1 VRSVALV
8 VAGAALALA
17 GCGDDGDQATAGE
30 ADKPRLVVSAAASMT
45 EALEAC
51 GPEFADATVRLQF
64 AGSDELAAQIRQGVT
79 PDVYAAANTTL
90 PEELNEEGLLARP
103 VEFATNE
110 FVLAVPR
117 DSEIKSIDD
126 LTGEDVKI
134 AIGAEDVPIGSYTRE
149 TLAKLPA
156 GQEQAILDN
165 VRSNDPDVKGIVG
178 KLTQGAADAGFV
190 YVTDVNATGGELEAI
205 ELPPELQPTVTYAAG
220 VVDGAKQPEQAQRFV
235 VGLVGGP
242 CADALEEAGFGPAP

>member
-1 VRSVALV
+1 VKSVALLL
-8 VAGAALALA
+8 AGAALALA
-17 GCGDDGDQATAGE
+17 ACGDDDDQATAGE

-51 GPEFADATVRLQF
+51 GPEFADATVSLQF
-64 AGSDELAAQIRQGVT
+64 AGSDELAAQIRQGVE
-79 PDVYAAANTTL
+79 PDVYAAANTAL
-90 PEELNEEGLLARP
+90 PDELHEEGLLSRP

-126 LTGEDVKI
+126 LAGEDLKI
-134 AIGAEDVPIGSYTRE
+134 AIGAEEVPIGSYTRE
-149 TLAKLPA
+149 TLARLPA
-156 GQEQAILDN
+156 GQEQTILDN
-165 VRSNDPDVKGIVG
+165 VRSNEPDVKGIVG

-205 ELPPELQPTVTYAAG
+205 ELPAELQPTVTYGAG
-220 VVDGAKQPEQAQRFV
+220 VVDGAEQPERARRFV
-235 VGLVGGP
+235 VGLVEGP
-242 CADALEEAGFGPAP
+242 CADALEETGFGPAP